1 MKIREEQD
9 SMGSVKVPADAYFG
23 AQTQRASDNFP
34 ISGLRLPLA
43 FMRALALIKKCAA
56 GVNRDLGLLD
66 QKLAGAIEAAAQ
78 EVLVGAF
85 DDQFIVDVFQTGS
98 GTSSNMNMN
107 EVIAARAN
115 EIVSGKKGGQSPV
128 HPNDHVN
135 MGQSSNDVIP
145 TALHIAAM
153 QEINQRLIPSLK
165 DLHVVLK
172 EKATQFGDIKK
183 IGRTHLQDAVPM
195 FLGQEFSGY
204 ARQVELG
211 MERIADAQVRLL
223 ELALGG
229 TAVGSGLNAHPDFA
243 SGVIRGLEAHTHI
256 NFREASNHFE
266 AQSACDAVVEM
277 SGILKV
283 VGLSLMKIAND
294 IRWLGSGPRCGIG
307 EINIPALQPGSSI
320 MPGKVNPV
328 IPEAVLQVGMQV
340 VGNDTTIMLGGLGGN
355 FELNVAMPVMAYNLL
370 QSIEILGNAAG
381 VLATKCV
388 AGITPNREKCEAY
401 VQKSLAVVTSLVP
414 HIGYEKAA
422 ALAQKAYDTGQN
434 IKDIAMEEKILPE
447 SELNKLLP

>member
-23 AQTQRASDNFP
+23 AQTQRASENFP
-34 ISGLRLPLA
+34 ISGLRLPIA
-43 FMRALALIKKCAA
+43 FVRALALIKKCAA
-56 GVNRDLGLLD
+56 RVNKDLGLLD
-66 QKLAGAIEAAAQ
+66 QKSAGAIEAAAQ
-78 EVLVGAF
+78 EVLEGVF

-98 GTSSNMNMN
+98 GTSGNMNMN

-165 DLHVVLK
+165 DLHVLLK

-211 MERIADAQVRLL
+211 LDRIADNQAR
-223 ELALGG
+223 
-229 TAVGSGLNAHPDFA
+229 
-243 SGVIRGLEAHTHI
+243 
-256 NFREASNHFE
+256 
-266 AQSACDAVVEM
+266 
-277 SGILKV
+277 
-283 VGLSLMKIAND
+283 
-294 IRWLGSGPRCGIG
+294 
-307 EINIPALQPGSSI
+307 
-320 MPGKVNPV
+320 
-328 IPEAVLQVGMQV
+328 
-340 VGNDTTIMLGGLGGN
+340 
-355 FELNVAMPVMAYNLL
+355 
-370 QSIEILGNAAG
+370 
-381 VLATKCV
+381 
-388 AGITPNREKCEAY
+388 
-401 VQKSLAVVTSLVP
+401 TS
-414 HIGYEKAA
+414 
-422 ALAQKAYDTGQN
+422 
-434 IKDIAMEEKILPE
+434 
-447 SELNKLLP
+447 